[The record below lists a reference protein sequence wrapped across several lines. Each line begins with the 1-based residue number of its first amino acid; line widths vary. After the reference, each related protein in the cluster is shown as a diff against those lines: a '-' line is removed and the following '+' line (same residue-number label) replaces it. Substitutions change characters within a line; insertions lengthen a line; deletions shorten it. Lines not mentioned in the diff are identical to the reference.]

1 MKTYILDSFNR
12 FMRFSEQLDVKTILS
27 NKEWVVF
34 NDSGDKEVYLF
45 QEDGTLMISLN
56 GRVTLSTWRYLAANR
71 SVLISVRD
79 DNYMMKPFF
88 VDENV
93 FVLQLDGTN
102 EFSFMIDAANK
113 INFKPQSLQELKQ
126 YFIEK
131 LLVAVENKDKSIVL
145 KKEKI
150 REKKWNE
157 KYCKEV
163 MKSKQ
168 FSKVKRKNNLCLFS
182 LVLFFF
188 LCIIL
193 LFGNS
198 LIYIMSSLIGF
209 FLIIIMAARLPI
221 SPNAYLDKVK
231 YRYVV
236 EGESIENY
244 L

>member
-168 FSKVKRKNNLCLFS
+168 FNKVKRKYIFRLFS
-182 LVLFFF
+182 LVPPTIFWLILLVAKNPFFILFAIIVF
-188 LCIIL
+188 IIL
-193 LFGNS
+193 ITTFKK
-198 LIYIMSSLIGF
+198 
-209 FLIIIMAARLPI
+209 

>member
-126 YFIEK
+126 YFIESF
-131 LLVAVENKDKSIVL
+131 LVVAIENKNKSIVL
-145 KKEKI
+145 EEKKI

-157 KYCKEV
+157 KYCREV

-168 FSKVKRKNNLCLFS
+168 FNKVKRKYNFRLFS
-182 LVLFFF
+182 LVLLTIFWFILFLANSPFFIQ
-188 LCIIL
+188 LAIIV
-193 LFGNS
+193 
-198 LIYIMSSLIGF
+198 
-209 FLIIIMAARLPI
+209 IIIFIIITIFPI
-221 SPNAYLDKVK
+221 SPNVYLDNVK

-236 EGESIENY
+236 EVESIENY